1 MRISKATDQPGWLS
15 KAIAILT
22 MLFLSLPLIAIVPV
36 SFTSKRYLSM
46 PDGIWSVRHY
56 ASLFTNPVW
65 LDSIKT
71 SLMIGVIVAI
81 ISTTLA
87 VLFGLG
93 LWYVRSK
100 LTIIL
105 SAIVF
110 VPMLMPPVVSAI
122 ILYFFGIKVSGLLPF
137 IGFDSVGGVIIAHVL
152 LATPFS
158 LVSFLVALSRVDRKL
173 DMAARAL
180 GATLSQ
186 SIMYIILPNTKFG
199 IITAALMA
207 FILSWEEITVTLFI
221 TSASV
226 VTLPREMWNGMRDNV
241 DPAIAAI
248 SSILIVFTIGA
259 ILGRDL
265 FVAARTFR
273 SGKRLANT
281 R

>member
-226 VTLPREMWNGMRDNV
+226 VTLPREMWNGMRDNA

>member
-226 VTLPREMWNGMRDNV
+226 VTLPREMWNGVRDNV